1 MASLY
6 LLIPVSLIFCG
17 LAVAIFF
24 WAVNSGQYDDLDG
37 EGERLLFSDDTLD
50 SPDCGDDHGEVR
62 VRSESTDNQEVEEN
76 LGEGNVGV
84 GKPCDETAIQKGSST
99 DG

>member
-6 LLIPVSLIFCG
+6 LLIPVSLVFCA

-37 EGERLLFSDDTLD
+37 EGERILFEEDAELEE
-50 SPDCGDDHGEVR
+50 P
-62 VRSESTDNQEVEEN
+62 QEKSLKVEE
-76 LGEGNVGV
+76 LLEE
-84 GKPCDETAIQKGSST
+84 KHDEVKLSE
-99 DG
+99 

>member
-6 LLIPVSLIFCG
+6 LLIPVSLIFCA

-37 EGERLLFSDDTLD
+37 EGARLLFSDDSLED
-50 SPDCGDDHGEVR
+50 SSDPPDTESSDGENIGK
-62 VRSESTDNQEVEEN
+62 EDPEAEN
-76 LGEGNVGV
+76 EHRLGG
-84 GKPCDETAIQKGSST
+84 
-99 DG
+99 

>member
-6 LLIPVSLIFCG
+6 LLIPVSLIFCA

-37 EGERLLFSDDTLD
+37 EGERILFGDEDEDDADSALSDESDTE
-50 SPDCGDDHGEVR
+50 G
-62 VRSESTDNQEVEEN
+62 SES
-76 LGEGNVGV
+76 
-84 GKPCDETAIQKGSST
+84 DEKGSS
-99 DG
+99 

>member
-6 LLIPVSLIFCG
+6 LLIPVSLMFCA

-37 EGERLLFSDDTLD
+37 EGERVLFEDETDID
-50 SPDCGDDHGEVR
+50 A
-62 VRSESTDNQEVEEN
+62 STAERPQEKPPQEEQRN
-76 LGEGNVGV
+76 EIELGE
-84 GKPCDETAIQKGSST
+84 
-99 DG
+99 

>member
-6 LLIPVSLIFCG
+6 LLIPVSLIFCA

-37 EGERLLFSDDTLD
+37 EGARLLFSDDSVED
-50 SPDCGDDHGEVR
+50 SSGPSD
-62 VRSESTDNQEVEEN
+62 SESSDVEPSSGEN
-76 LGEGNVGV
+76 ISKEDPVAENERRL
-84 GKPCDETAIQKGSST
+84 

>member
-6 LLIPVSLIFCG
+6 LLIPVSLIFCA

-37 EGERLLFSDDTLD
+37 EGERILFEDETDIDVSTAQRPQEK
-50 SPDCGDDHGEVR
+50 SP
-62 VRSESTDNQEVEEN
+62 QEEQRNEIE
-76 LGEGNVGV
+76 LGE
-84 GKPCDETAIQKGSST
+84 
-99 DG
+99 

>member
-6 LLIPVSLIFCG
+6 LLIPVSLIFCA

-37 EGERLLFSDDTLD
+37 EGERILFEEDADLEK
-50 SPDCGDDHGEVR
+50 P
-62 VRSESTDNQEVEEN
+62 QEKSLKVEE
-76 LGEGNVGV
+76 LREEKRDEV
-84 GKPCDETAIQKGSST
+84 KPNE
-99 DG
+99 